1 MEVIDGDLWVWKEPC
16 KTTRCRLWALGVGP
30 ARTQRS
36 KQRVERVRVEPFEV
50 RADVVVEVITLTL
63 TSYFSRALLT
73 PLKLTLNTR

>member
-1 MEVIDGDLWVWKEPC
+1 METCGCGKSHAKQHVVGYGHWG
-16 KTTRCRLWALGVGP
+16 WAPRAPSG
-30 ARTQRS
+30 RS
-36 KQRVERVRVEPFEV
+36 NVERVRVEPFEV